1 MLTTMQTERM
11 EDSSGGNESTNA
23 IKYPPP
29 AAVSSSSARPYRCEL
44 CQRSFREVATLR
56 KHEQLHRA
64 DRPYVCATCGKSFLW
79 SSNLKVHERVHTGE
93 RPYKCKICH
102 RCFTQSN
109 DLRRHER
116 NVHMRGKLYGYRN
129 PVRPTPQV
137 NLAAYQAFAMQQRAL
152 LQQALTY
159 ETLMHNTTTTTSG
172 PPVPSNL
179 ALHEQQH
186 QQTGLMQ
193 GKPPPQL
200 DRSSQQQHQ
209 QQHQRDIQ
217 NLQNEQQQQH
227 LQAITSMS
235 SIKLEQVTPPTTPSE
250 MDEQQQQQQQHGV
263 HKSMASSSGSGHT
276 VETTTYVHASTP
288 PSLYTIAMP
297 SRSVIHSPPSL
308 TSVAE
313 MNSSEL
319 MRASST
325 ESQKDKEKQY
335 PSTSSASQILSPSNT
350 SLTDLPQSAQMA
362 PPMSTLTR
370 TSEDSVMDLSMNK
383 STATVST
390 ASLVCETATSEHYHW
405 KRGSFIQTSKTPSID
420 SESEEKRDVTTTSAT
435 PTTDVGFHQC
445 YHCGIY
451 FHDYTMF
458 HLHQSLHSPID
469 EDPFR
474 CPSCNKHCQDRIE
487 FTFHIV
493 WHVKYPHTIPNYQ
506 PFKESYLC

>member
-1 MLTTMQTERM
+1 
-11 EDSSGGNESTNA
+11 
-23 IKYPPP
+23 
-29 AAVSSSSARPYRCEL
+29 
-44 CQRSFREVATLR
+44 
-56 KHEQLHRA
+56 
-64 DRPYVCATCGKSFLW
+64 
-79 SSNLKVHERVHTGE
+79 
-93 RPYKCKICH
+93 
-102 RCFTQSN
+102 
-109 DLRRHER
+109 
-116 NVHMRGKLYGYRN
+116 
-129 PVRPTPQV
+129 
-137 NLAAYQAFAMQQRAL
+137 MQQRAL

-172 PPVPSNL
+172 PAVPSNL
-179 ALHEQQH
+179 TLHDQSQQ
-186 QQTGLMQ
+186 QAGLLQ
-193 GKPPPQL
+193 GKPPPQQL
-200 DRSSQQQHQ
+200 ERSSQQP
-209 QQHQRDIQ
+209 HQRDM
-217 NLQNEQQQQH
+217 QNEQQQH
-227 LQAITSMS
+227 LQAISSLS

-250 MDEQQQQQQQHGV
+250 MEDQQHGV
-263 HKSMASSSGSGHT
+263 HKSMATSSGNCHT
-276 VETTTYVHASTP
+276 AETTTYVHTSTP

-308 TSVAE
+308 TSVAD
-313 MNSSEL
+313 MSSSEL
-319 MRASST
+319 LRTSSA

-350 SLTDLPQSAQMA
+350 PLTDLPQSTQMA
-362 PPMSTLTR
+362 PPLSTLTR

-383 STATVST
+383 SNATVST
-390 ASLVCETATSEHYHW
+390 ASMVCETATSEHYRW
-405 KRGSFIQTSKTPSID
+405 KRGSFIQTSKAPSLD

-445 YHCGIY
+445 FHCGIY